1 MSMPDVL
8 TNASYEKALRELSN
22 RLNDTKNTDL
32 AKAQEAEILKVKV
45 DNLKKYE
52 ALKEESNKKLAQ
64 RDLIY
69 TEKAL
74 QDKKAA
80 LDKETQDRLD
90 AIDRE
95 YKAQVDAINKG
106 GGSDASKAAQAAEAK
121 AKMEAA
127 KAEAAAAKKQN
138 EKELDDKFKYG
149 KKLKEKQD
157 KEDRVATYK
166 EIEAEAKQRGLKGK
180 EAQEFIAAQTKELGI
195 DANQAK
201 KETQQANATETFAKS
216 IKKLQSGLQDLAKK
230 LDSTVEDIASAKS
243 LIDTR
248 LQGLTGAGSY
258 WEKISDTIAGNIAI
272 SPFIK
277 QADVVNKVK
286 EYVNAGIAFDV
297 EQRAFLATIS
307 EKIATTFDANDS
319 TLRRL
324 IRLQQQDSTAARLG
338 MESAMNAFLNNMYAN
353 TEYLNNLS
361 TSVRSSL
368 EEAQSLMDTKE
379 AVELEFQVQKWLG
392 SMYSVGMSDNAVSSL
407 ATAIGQL
414 ASGEIDGITSG
425 GTGNLLVM
433 AANNSGLSLTEM
445 LKNGLDA
452 SNTNIL
458 LQSVVNYLADIYSET
473 KGSKVLQQQYA
484 NIFNLNASDLKA
496 AANLANDNNKTI
508 QAIANNNLTYATA
521 YSQLLNMANTMYQR
535 TSMGEMLTNTWEN
548 FQYTTAEGIAQSPV
562 LYGIYKVAGLLD
574 DVAGGI
580 MLPDIKVLGSGV
592 NLQTSVADLM
602 RVGAMSGGI
611 LSGIAKMISA
621 GSGGGFNAE
630 KMLKAFGVN
639 NLATV
644 TRGNGT
650 GLTTSGVTVSS
661 SGFVGNSEEGAVYNK
676 TMSDAN
682 DSKKSQMAEAK
693 EDQDQDV
700 TNKTIDEHIVRIY
713 TLLQNVIDG
722 TSSFTVVQQAGP
734 GWTP

>member
-1 MSMPDVL
+1 
-8 TNASYEKALRELSN
+8 
-22 RLNDTKNTDL
+22 
-32 AKAQEAEILKVKV
+32 
-45 DNLKKYE
+45 
-52 ALKEESNKKLAQ
+52 
-64 RDLIY
+64 
-69 TEKAL
+69 
-74 QDKKAA
+74 
-80 LDKETQDRLD
+80 
-90 AIDRE
+90 
-95 YKAQVDAINKG
+95 
-106 GGSDASKAAQAAEAK
+106 
-121 AKMEAA
+121 
-127 KAEAAAAKKQN
+127 
-138 EKELDDKFKYG
+138 
-149 KKLKEKQD
+149 
-157 KEDRVATYK
+157 
-166 EIEAEAKQRGLKGK
+166 
-180 EAQEFIAAQTKELGI
+180 
-195 DANQAK
+195 
-201 KETQQANATETFAKS
+201 
-216 IKKLQSGLQDLAKK
+216 
-230 LDSTVEDIASAKS
+230 
-243 LIDTR
+243 
-248 LQGLTGAGSY
+248 
-258 WEKISDTIAGNIAI
+258 
-272 SPFIK
+272 
-277 QADVVNKVK
+277 
-286 EYVNAGIAFDV
+286 
-297 EQRAFLATIS
+297 
-307 EKIATTFDANDS
+307 
-319 TLRRL
+319 
-324 IRLQQQDSTAARLG
+324 
-338 MESAMNAFLNNMYAN
+338 
-353 TEYLNNLS
+353 
-361 TSVRSSL
+361 
-368 EEAQSLMDTKE
+368 
-379 AVELEFQVQKWLG
+379 
-392 SMYSVGMSDNAVSSL
+392 MYSVGMSDNAVSSL

-734 GWTP
+734 G